1 MFQFNPVRGLVVAAI
16 TFLLA
21 GGFFTCV
28 DAQSPQAS
36 TAGEQARLVPITPQQ
51 LSMSFAAAAKLV
63 EPAVVS
69 IDTKGRAPEVAT
81 RGGTRPPDSGD
92 LLDFLN
98 RLPRRPTYSVG
109 SGFIVD
115 KRGYIVTNYHVV
127 ADATRINVKLDSGM
141 EYLGKVVGIDQ
152 ETDIAILK
160 IEAAGEL
167 PVAKFGDSDKV
178 EVGDWVIAIGSPFGL
193 SRTVTAGIIS
203 QTQRATPS
211 ATLFQRFIQT
221 DAAINRGNSGGP
233 LVNLNG
239 EVIGVNS
246 QIATTNGDFNGV
258 GFALPSVDASNV
270 FRQILAYGRVRRGY
284 LGITLESVRPEFA
297 KVYGM
302 SEAKGAIVME
312 VRSST
317 SPAATAGLR
326 PGDIVVEFDGKQ
338 VESAQDLIGKVSS
351 VPPDRSVIVNYLRE
365 AGSSLER
372 RTATLRLGE
381 RPADSPNE
389 GVDDPTPLR
398 LPVERKADETRPF
411 GLTLADITPD
421 VASLYRIQG
430 QKGVLVKE
438 INPDSYIADVKVSTG
453 NQALDEGDLIVKIN
467 RQAATDVKAFTAF
480 ANALKAGDAVVLHV
494 LSLNPR
500 TRTSDLKIVQFTVQ

>member
-1 MFQFNPVRGLVVAAI
+1 MFQLNQSREIIIKAAPVFLAAVFATALI
-16 TFLLA
+16 
-21 GGFFTCV
+21 
-28 DAQSPQAS
+28 AQTPP
-36 TAGEQARLVPITPQQ
+36 AGESARTVPMSPQQ

-69 IDTKGRAPEVAT
+69 IDTKGRVPEASL
-81 RGGTRPPDSGD
+81 RGGARPTDPGD

-98 RLPRRPTYSVG
+98 RMPRRPAYSVG

-115 KRGYIVTNYHVV
+115 KRGYIMTNYHVV
-127 ADATRINVKLDSGM
+127 ADATRINVKLDSGA
-141 EYLGKVVGIDQ
+141 EYIGKLVGIDE
-152 ETDIAILK
+152 ETDLAVLK
-160 IEAAGEL
+160 IDAGVDL
-167 PVAKFGDSDKV
+167 PVAKFGDSDRV

-233 LVNLNG
+233 LVNLSG
-239 EVIGVNS
+239 EVIGINS

-258 GFALPSVDASNV
+258 GFALPSTDAANV
-270 FRQILAYGRVRRGY
+270 FKQILASGKVRRGY

-302 SEAKGAIVME
+302 REAKGAIVME
-312 VRSST
+312 VRSSA
-317 SPAATAGLR
+317 SPAAAAGLR
-326 PGDIVVEFDGKQ
+326 SGDVVVEFDGKS
-338 VESAQDLIGKVSS
+338 VESAQDLIGKVSG
-351 VPPDRSVIVNYLRE
+351 VAPDQPVVVTYLRE
-365 AGSSLER
+365 AGNSLER

-381 RPADSPNE
+381 RPAESRND
-389 GVDDPTPLR
+389 GVDDPAPVKLPL
-398 LPVERKADETRPF
+398 ERKVDETRPF
-411 GLTLADITPD
+411 GLTLAEITPD
-421 VASLYRIQG
+421 LASLYRLEG

-438 INPDSYIADVKVSTG
+438 INPESYIADVKVSTG
-453 NQALDEGDLIVKIN
+453 NQALREGDLIVKIN
-467 RQAATDVKAFTAF
+467 RQPATDVKSFTVL

-494 LSLNPR
+494 LSLDPR